1 MGGQFLNSGEVL
13 KSLEMKATK
22 GDFEYL
28 KGLKLNFEEFD
39 RF

>member
-1 MGGQFLNSGEVL
+1 MNSGEVV
-13 KSLEMKATK
+13 KCLEMKATK

-28 KGLKLNFEEFD
+28 KGMKLNFEEFD